1 MALLEVLKFPDP
13 RLRRISVDLEEMTP
27 EVRQFAQDMLETMY
41 YSHGIGLS
49 APQANRLIR
58 LIITDTLPKDK
69 GDEEARYDLDT
80 QTELE
85 SQIEQPLF
93 LVNPIIKAQEG
104 EITFQEGCLSL
115 PTYYEKVKRY
125 KWIEVEALN
134 LQGQKI
140 VLQTDGLL
148 SICIQH
154 EIDHLN
160 GKLFIDHLS
169 AIKSNRIKSKIKKFG
184 YQSEVTTKQ
193 AEEES
198 NNNDLGQKGRDSKN
212 KDQQ

>member
-1 MALLEVLKFPDP
+1 M
-13 RLRRISVDLEEMTP
+13 
-27 EVRQFAQDMLETMY
+27 
-41 YSHGIGLS
+41 
-49 APQANRLIR
+49 
-58 LIITDTLPKDK
+58 
-69 GDEEARYDLDT
+69 
-80 QTELE
+80 
-85 SQIEQPLF
+85 
-93 LVNPIIKAQEG
+93 
-104 EITFQEGCLSL
+104 SL

-125 KWIEVEALN
+125 KWVEVEALN

-184 YQSEVTTKQ
+184 YQVEVTSEKQ
-193 AEEES
+193 EEKEK
-198 NNNDLGQKGRDSKN
+198 NNNDLGQKWKDTKD